1 MSKRKARKRQD
12 KSEKK
17 ITETAESAPENA
29 ASPFARERKL
39 WIIISSV
46 LFITCVVCF
55 MYAMNAQSKISDYD
69 SNLVNCTMALDEAI
83 QARDDM
89 EVEKHKLQRRIDEMS
104 LKNAGENSIPE
115 KYIKQF
121 HEKGVTRPV
130 PIIQTDLIK
139 KNSMIPYEP
148 SGPNRFMRF
157 GNRNEIFLLSHNRAL
172 AYFGDG
178 TIFGWMFLEYDVR
191 SSSDIRWKIIE
202 SYCPH
207 YDK

>member
-1 MSKRKARKRQD
+1 
-12 KSEKK
+12 
-17 ITETAESAPENA
+17 
-29 ASPFARERKL
+29 
-39 WIIISSV
+39 
-46 LFITCVVCF
+46 

-139 KNSMIPYEP
+139 KNSMIPYESATTAP
-148 SGPNRFMRF
+148 WHISATELFSDGCSWNMMSGAVVIS
-157 GNRNEIFLLSHNRAL
+157 G
-172 AYFGDG
+172 G
-178 TIFGWMFLEYDVR
+178 
-191 SSSDIRWKIIE
+191 K
-202 SYCPH
+202 
-207 YDK
+207 